1 VTSNGFVPNT
11 TVTIL
16 RTPTGEDTPRNAWGD
31 RIDTDTPVKTG
42 VPASLLDVERRI
54 WVPAEN
60 RSTVIVTTR
69 CRLRGDVDVRERDR
83 IRDEATSRVY
93 VVEEMNAP
101 RSPFG
106 RGAIRLT
113 LAKVG

>member
-1 VTSNGFVPNT
+1 MTSQGFLPTT

-16 RTPTGEDTPRNAWGD
+16 RTPQGTDAPRNAFGD
-31 RIDTDTPVKTG
+31 KVDTPTPVDTG

-60 RSTVIVTTR
+60 RSTVITSTR
-69 CRLRGDVDVRERDR
+69 CRVRGDVDVRERDR
-83 IRDEATSRVY
+83 LRDEADGRVY
-93 VVEEMNAP
+93 VVEEMNTP

-106 RGAIRLT
+106 RSAIRLT
-113 LAKVG
+113 LSKVG